1 MSKKLAAKASLIQLP
16 PAGEPVSV
24 KPAPAVEPRAK
35 TAPGALAAFMA
46 SQSTTQHEVDTLKER
61 VKEFDGAAPA
71 RLLDPAT
78 IRPSKWANRH
88 PDSFSGEAYQELKED
103 IEKSGG
109 NVQAIR
115 VRPLAVPSG
124 GSGSVGEAYELVF
137 GHRRHRACL
146 ELGLPVLAVVMPA
159 SDQELF
165 VAMERENRARLN
177 LSPWEQGRMY
187 AAALDMGLYSGQRS
201 LAGAIGSD
209 VSAVSKA
216 LSLARLPQAVVDAF
230 PTPLE
235 LQFRWAKPLQ
245 DALARDPEGVVTRAK
260 DLASRRG
267 SLKAT
272 AVLAALVGGEA
283 AGFERPLGERRVVRG
298 SDGRDAR
305 ILVDRAGRV
314 WVTFSQA
321 VSGGESVA
329 RLAAALER
337 FLG

>member
-16 PAGEPVSV
+16 PAGETPSP
-24 KPAPAVEPRAK
+24 KPAPVEARAK
-35 TAPGALAAFMA
+35 TAPGVLAAFMA
-46 SQSTTQHEVDTLKER
+46 SQSTTQHEVDALRER
-61 VKEFDGAAPA
+61 VREFDGAAPA
-71 RLLDPAT
+71 RLLDAGT

-88 PDSFSGEAYQELKED
+88 PDSFRGEAYQELKDD

-115 VRPLAVPSG
+115 VRPVAPASDS
-124 GSGSVGEAYELVF
+124 SGSAAYEVVF

-165 VAMERENRARLN
+165 VAMERENRARLS

-187 AAALDMGLYSGQRS
+187 ATALDMGLYSGQRS
-201 LAGAIGSD
+201 LASAIGSD

-245 DALARDPEGVVTRAK
+245 DALGRDPEGVVARAK
-260 DLASRRG
+260 DLSGRRG
-267 SLKAT
+267 SLKAA

-283 AGFERPLGERRVVRG
+283 AGFDRPLGERRVVRG
-298 SDGRDAR
+298 SDGREAR

-314 WVTFSQA
+314 SVTFSQA
-321 VSGGESVA
+321 VAGDEAVS
-329 RLAAALER
+329 RLAAALES
-337 FLG
+337 FLA